1 MARYVYRDPPAAGRT
16 GAWNSRLGAL
26 QSYYEMMPGT
36 NPTFSATMPA
46 NRPAKRRDKRSGS
59 HPIIALPKV
68 RYVAIVAVPPARM
81 LDVVGPAEVFADA
94 NKLHGGDPVYEVEI
108 IAAAEDRAVP
118 TQIGVPILAHWT
130 YRELHGPIDTLLV
143 AGGEWPPDKR
153 HSPDFLSWLR
163 DQSRN
168 VRRLGS
174 VCTGALVLADA
185 DLLNGR
191 PATTHWN
198 WCNELIQ
205 KHPLVKVDPDPIY
218 VRDKN
223 VYTSAGVTA
232 GIDLALALVEE
243 DLGSS
248 LALQVARMM
257 VVFLRRSGGQSQ
269 FSATLAAQAC
279 ERQPLRDLLAWMADN
294 VTRDL
299 SVTSLSRRAS
309 MSLRNF
315 ARVFKQQVGETPAQH
330 IENLRLEAARRKL
343 ETSSLSL
350 EQVAEA
356 SGFRSAEILRRT
368 FARRLGTTPGQYRAC
383 FGQAKIQ

>member
-1 MARYVYRDPPAAGRT
+1 
-16 GAWNSRLGAL
+16 
-26 QSYYEMMPGT
+26 
-36 NPTFSATMPA
+36 MPA
-46 NRPAKRRDKRSGS
+46 NQYAQRRNKRGGS
-59 HPIIALPKV
+59 HANIALPKV
-68 RYVAIVAVPPARM
+68 RHVAIIAVPPARM

-94 NKLHGGDPVYEVEI
+94 NKLHGGEPAYEVEI

-118 TQIGVPILAHWT
+118 TQIGVPILAHRT
-130 YRELHGPIDTLLV
+130 YRELHGPVDTLLV

-163 DQSRN
+163 EQSRK

-185 DLLNGR
+185 DLLDGR

-198 WCNELIQ
+198 WCNELVQ

-232 GIDLALALVEE
+232 GIDLALALVGE
-243 DLGSS
+243 DLGAS

-257 VVFLRRSGGQSQ
+257 VVFLRRSGGQLQ
-269 FSATLAAQAC
+269 FSATLAAQTC
-279 ERQPLRDLLAWMADN
+279 ESQPLMDMLAWMADN

-299 SVTSLSRRAS
+299 SVAALAQRAA
-309 MSLRNF
+309 MSPRNF
-315 ARVFKQQVGETPAQH
+315 ARVFKRQVGETPAQH
-330 IENLRLEAARRKL
+330 IENLRLEAARRQL

-350 EQVAEA
+350 EQIAEA
-356 SGFRSAEILRRT
+356 SGFTSAEILRRT
-368 FARRLGTTPGQYRAC
+368 FARRLGITPGQYRAS

>member
-1 MARYVYRDPPAAGRT
+1 MIAG
-16 GAWNSRLGAL
+16 
-26 QSYYEMMPGT
+26 E
-36 NPTFSATMPA
+36 PTPLFLTTMPA
-46 NRPAKRRDKRSGS
+46 NRLAKRRSKRTGS
-59 HPIIALPKV
+59 HTNIALPKV
-68 RYVAIVAVPPARM
+68 RYIAIVAVPPARM

-94 NKLHGGDPVYEVEI
+94 NKLHGGEPVYEVEI
-108 IAAAEDRAVP
+108 VAAAEDRAVP
-118 TQIGVPILAHWT
+118 TQIGLPILAHWT
-130 YRELHGPIDTLLV
+130 YREVLGPIDTLLV
-143 AGGEWPPDKR
+143 AGGEWPPEKR

-163 DQSRN
+163 DQSRK

-198 WCNELIQ
+198 WCEELVQ
-205 KHPLVKVDPDPIY
+205 KHPLVKVDPDSIF

-248 LALQVARMM
+248 LAFQVARMM
-257 VVFLRRSGGQSQ
+257 VVFLRRPGGQSQ

-279 ERQPLRDLLAWMADN
+279 EGQPLRDLLAWMAEN

-299 SVTSLSRRAS
+299 SIASLAQRAS

-330 IENLRLEAARRKL
+330 IENLRLEAARRQL
-343 ETSSLSL
+343 ETSSLSMEL
-350 EQVAEA
+350 IAEA

-368 FARRLGTTPGQYRAC
+368 FARRLGITPGQYRAS
-383 FGQAKIQ
+383 FGHAKLQ